1 MTILHSTRKHCLGAV
16 RTFALHAYVS
26 SVYTLCSF
34 LALLLVV
41 GCESSIFDPPVQEI
55 PTGEYRGSY
64 SLTRL
69 NPTDKN
75 AKGTNYAE
83 ASMALVLNTT
93 NRTYKVIPLG
103 DSATP
108 PASEGTYSLRY
119 TRITFRDRSSTIF
132 SDPSLVINGEFT
144 YTFDGSS
151 LVLSQNDSTRRREH
165 SAFLTRF

>member
-1 MTILHSTRKHCLGAV
+1 MTIIHFTRKHCL
-16 RTFALHAYVS
+16 
-26 SVYTLCSF
+26 YTLLSISA
-34 LALLLVV
+34 ALFAF
-41 GCESSIFDPPVQEI
+41 GCERSIFDSPAQEL
-55 PTGEYRGSY
+55 PNGEYRGSY

-83 ASMALVLNTT
+83 ADIALVLNKT

-103 DSATP
+103 DSTTP

-119 TRITFRDRSSTIF
+119 TLITFRDRSNTTF

-165 SAFLTRF
+165 SAVLLRF

>member
-1 MTILHSTRKHCLGAV
+1 MTLLHCTRNHC
-16 RTFALHAYVS
+16 
-26 SVYTLCSF
+26 VY
-34 LALLLVV
+34 ALLSFTAALLML
-41 GCESSIFDPPVQEI
+41 GCERSIFDPPVQEL
-55 PTGEYRGSY
+55 PSGEYRGSY

-75 AKGTNYAE
+75 PKGTNYAE
-83 ASMALVLNTT
+83 ANMALVLNTT
-93 NRTYKVIPLG
+93 NRTYKIVPLG

-108 PASEGTYSLRY
+108 PASEGTYGLRY
-119 TRITFRDRSSTIF
+119 TRITFRDRSSTTF